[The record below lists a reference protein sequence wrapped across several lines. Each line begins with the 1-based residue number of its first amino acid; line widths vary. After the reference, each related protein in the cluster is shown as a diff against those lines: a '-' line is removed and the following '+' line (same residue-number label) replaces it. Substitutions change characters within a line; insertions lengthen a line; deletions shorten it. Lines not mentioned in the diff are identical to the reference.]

1 MTGDTGDRSRH
12 IPARFISKEILIADG
27 SFISSSFAS
36 FVHHLLLIP
45 VDWSVGEPSLQA
57 IY

>member
-1 MTGDTGDRSRH
+1 MIGDTRGSFPH